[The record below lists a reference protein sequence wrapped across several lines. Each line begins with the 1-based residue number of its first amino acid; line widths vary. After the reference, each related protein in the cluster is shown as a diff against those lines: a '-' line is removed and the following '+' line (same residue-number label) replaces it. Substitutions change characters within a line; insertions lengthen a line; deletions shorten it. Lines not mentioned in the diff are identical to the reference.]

1 MSSIKDKVNA
11 FALRKAITY
20 LESDPENNLPKII
33 DWIDRLDATHYHGG
47 AYDIVRGYLKDPD
60 NNWTILM
67 KSLYRDVEPSVRRK
81 LFENL
86 VISSGVLGNVRRKEV
101 RERVGCNVPWAILLD
116 PTSACNLSCAG
127 CWAAQYGGGLS
138 LTFDELDGIVSQGKE
153 LGTYVYLFTGGE
165 PLVRK
170 DDVLRLCEKHDDCV
184 FSAFTNGTLID
195 DAFADEILRVGN
207 FAPAISVEGFEA
219 ETDARRGR
227 GTYQAVLAAMEILQR
242 KKLPFGFSAC
252 YHRNNAEVM
261 GSSAFFDDMI
271 GRGAKFGWFFT
282 YIPVGKGA
290 IPELMATPEQR
301 AAMYHNIRAFRKTK
315 PLFTL
320 DFWNDGEYVGGC
332 IAGGRCYLHISAA
345 GDVEPCAF
353 IHYSNA
359 NIRDV
364 SLLEALKSSIF
375 TQYRNNQ
382 PFNGNHLRP
391 CPLLDNPECLIR
403 MVHASNASS
412 TELMAPEDVDDLAAK
427 CDDAAKA
434 WAPVAQKLWE
444 EAGKTPVPCRA
455 Q

>member
-1 MSSIKDKVNA
+1 MRSL
-11 FALRKAITY
+11 F
-20 LESDPENNLPKII
+20 SDI
-33 DWIDRLDATHYHGG
+33 DT
-47 AYDIVRGYLKDPD
+47 
-60 NNWTILM
+60 
-67 KSLYRDVEPSVRRK
+67 SVRQK

-86 VISSGVLGNVRRKEV
+86 VIASGILGNLRRKEV
-101 RERVGCNVPWAILLD
+101 KRREGCNVPWAILLD
-116 PTSACNLSCAG
+116 PTSECNLRCVG
-127 CWAAQYGGGLS
+127 CWAAQYGHGHS
-138 LTFDELDGIVSQGKE
+138 LDFDVMDRIITQGKE

-195 DAFADEILRVGN
+195 DAFADEMLRVGN
-207 FAPAISVEGFEA
+207 FAPAISVEGFEK
-219 ETDARRGR
+219 ETDARRGK
-227 GTYQAVLAAMEILQR
+227 GTYQAVLRAMEILQR
-242 KKLPFGFSAC
+242 KRLPFGFSAC
-252 YHRNNAEVM
+252 YHRNNTDII
-261 GSSAFFDDMI
+261 GSEAFFDHMVD
-271 GRGAKFGWFFT
+271 RGCKFGWLFT
-282 YIPVGKGA
+282 YIPVGRDA
-290 IPELMATPEQR
+290 VPDLIVTAEQR
-301 AAMYHNIRAFRKTK
+301 EFMDRKVREYRRTK
-315 PLFTL
+315 PIFAV

-364 SLLEALKSSIF
+364 SLLEALKSPLF

-391 CPLLDNPECLIR
+391 CPLLDNPECLIQ
-403 MVHASNASS
+403 MVHASNATS

-427 CDDAAKA
+427 CADAAKV

-444 EAGKTPVPCRA
+444 EADKTPVPCRA

>member
-1 MSSIKDKVNA
+1 MRSL
-11 FALRKAITY
+11 F
-20 LESDPENNLPKII
+20 SDI
-33 DWIDRLDATHYHGG
+33 DT
-47 AYDIVRGYLKDPD
+47 
-60 NNWTILM
+60 
-67 KSLYRDVEPSVRRK
+67 SVRQK

-86 VISSGVLGNVRRKEV
+86 VIASGILGNLRRKEV
-101 RERVGCNVPWAILLD
+101 KRREGCNVPWAILLD
-116 PTSACNLSCAG
+116 PTSECNLRCVG
-127 CWAAQYGGGLS
+127 CWAAQYGHGHS
-138 LTFDELDGIVSQGKE
+138 LDFDVMDRIITQGKE

-195 DAFADEILRVGN
+195 DAFADEMLRVGN
-207 FAPAISVEGFEA
+207 FAPAISVEGFEK
-219 ETDARRGR
+219 ETDARRGK
-227 GTYQAVLAAMEILQR
+227 GTYQAVLRAMEILQR
-242 KKLPFGFSAC
+242 KRLPFGFSAC
-252 YHRNNAEVM
+252 YHRNNTDII
-261 GSSAFFDDMI
+261 GSEAFFDHMVD
-271 GRGAKFGWFFT
+271 RGCKFGWLFT
-282 YIPVGKGA
+282 YIPVGRDA
-290 IPELMATPEQR
+290 VPDLIVTAEQR
-301 AAMYHNIRAFRKTK
+301 EFMDRKVREYRRTK
-315 PLFTL
+315 PIFAV

-364 SLLEALKSSIF
+364 SLLEALKSPLF

-391 CPLLDNPECLIR
+391 CPLLDNPECLIQ
-403 MVHASNASS
+403 MVHASNATS

-427 CDDAAKA
+427 CADAAKV